1 MSQNLLH
8 KQASPY
14 LLQHK
19 DNPVHWMPWGADAL
33 ARAQAE
39 NKPILLSIGYAACH
53 WCHVMAHESFEDA
66 ASAAIMNEL
75 FVNVK
80 VDREERPDID
90 DIYMNAL
97 HMMGVQGG
105 WPLTMFL
112 TPDGQPFWGGTYFPK
127 TARAG
132 MAAFTDICR
141 EIARLYHE
149 ENDKVQKNADQL
161 TKALK
166 TRQSVVLHA
175 KAQPDFIVQA
185 SETLS
190 RYLDEENGGMQGQPK
205 FPQAFV
211 FQFLWETAIA
221 QQNPALQNLMHH
233 TAKQIS
239 SGGIYDHLGGGFAR
253 YSVDAFWRVP
263 HFEKMLYDNAL
274 LIDFLTALWCDQPQ
288 KIYQDRITQTID
300 WVVREMT
307 LQGGGFAA
315 SLDADTEGEEGKFYV
330 WTQAEV
336 QSALDPLGDD
346 LASAFMDYYDVTK
359 SGNFEGKNVLNTLAG
374 YCAETEEKL
383 SGAREKLFVTRLSRP
398 QPALDDKVLADWN
411 GLMIAALARA
421 SLGFNRP
428 DWLILAQN
436 AYDFIMTHMHEKK
449 DGLSRL
455 THAWR
460 DSMRSAQDT
469 AEDYANM
476 ADAALALYAATNKA
490 DYLQHA
496 ENFCATLK
504 GLFWSQQYGG
514 YYMTASDAEAVL
526 VRPRHARD
534 NALPNA
540 NGTLIWVLSRL
551 EIYCGDPEY
560 GRHAET
566 LIESFWLDL
575 EKSFPQMTTSLCH
588 YARHQNRLLC
598 VISGSETDT
607 VYQNM
612 KTLVARHPHMGLMVQ
627 FLTPETDI
635 PKTHPAYESLSQ
647 KNNHGAQKTQA
658 FLCTNNACLP
668 PIDTSEALKEKLDS
682 F

>member
-19 DNPVHWMPWGADAL
+19 DNPVHWQPWGADAL
-33 ARAQAE
+33 AQAQAE

-53 WCHVMAHESFEDA
+53 WCHVMAHESFEDE
-66 ASAAIMNEL
+66 ASAAVMNEL
-75 FVNVK
+75 FINIK

-112 TPDGQPFWGGTYFPK
+112 TPEGQPFWGGTYFPK

-141 EIARLYHE
+141 EIARLYYE
-149 ENDKVQKNADQL
+149 ENEKVQNNAGQL
-161 TKALK
+161 TNALK
-166 TRQSVVLHA
+166 TRQSAALKA
-175 KAQPDFIVQA
+175 PAQPNFINQA
-185 SETLS
+185 AETLS
-190 RYLDEENGGMQGQPK
+190 KYLDEENGGMQGQPK

-233 TAKQIS
+233 TALQIS

-274 LIDFLTALWCDQPQ
+274 LIDFFTVLWCDKPLA
-288 KIYQDRITQTID
+288 IYRDRITKTID
-300 WVVREMT
+300 WLARELT
-307 LQGGGFAA
+307 LSYGGFAA
-315 SLDADTEGEEGKFYV
+315 SLDADTEGEEGRFYV
-330 WTQAEV
+330 WTQDEIDEV
-336 QSALDPLGDD
+336 LGEKNND
-346 LASAFMDYYDVTK
+346 FCDYYDITK
-359 SGNFEGKNVLNTLAG
+359 AGNFEGKNVLNTLAG
-374 YCAETEEKL
+374 YCEKTEAAL
-383 SGAREKLFVTRLSRP
+383 GSARDALFQARLTRP

-421 SLGFNRP
+421 SLSFNQP
-428 DWLILAQN
+428 DWLTLAQN
-436 AYDFIMTHMHEKK
+436 AYEFIMTHMHEKS

-460 DSMRSAQDT
+460 DGVRSAQDT

-476 ADAALALYAATNKA
+476 ADAALALYAATNHA
-490 DYLQHA
+490 SYLQQA
-496 ENFCATLK
+496 EDFCATLK
-504 GLFWSQQYGG
+504 KLFWCDQLGG
-514 YYMTASDAEAVL
+514 YYMTAADAEAIL

-534 NALPNA
+534 NACPSA
-540 NGTLIWVLSRL
+540 NGTLIWVFSRL
-551 EIYCGDPEY
+551 ELYCGKPDY
-560 GRHAET
+560 GHQAET
-566 LIESFWLDL
+566 LLESFWIDL
-575 EKSFPQMTTSLCH
+575 EKSFPQMTTSLMH
-588 YARHQNRLLC
+588 YARHQKSLLC
-598 VISGSETDT
+598 VISGAESDAVFQE
-607 VYQNM
+607 M
-612 KTLVARHPHMGLMVQ
+612 KTLAAHHPHMGLMVQ
-627 FLTPETDI
+627 LLTPESNI
-635 PKTHPAYESLSQ
+635 PKTHPAYESLNQ
-647 KNNHGAQKTQA
+647 KNNQSKTQA
-658 FLCTNNACLP
+658 FLCTRNACLP
-668 PIDTSEALKEKLDS
+668 PVDSAGALKQKLDS
-682 F
+682 LFKAK